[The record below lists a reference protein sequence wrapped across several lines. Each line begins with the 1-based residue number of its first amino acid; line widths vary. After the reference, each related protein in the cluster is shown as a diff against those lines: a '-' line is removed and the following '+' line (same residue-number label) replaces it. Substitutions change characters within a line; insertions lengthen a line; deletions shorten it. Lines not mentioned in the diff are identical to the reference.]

1 MYKHLC
7 MTLLSTYISN
17 VHNIFSLVKYLD
29 KLHILLLSESK
40 SSKIL
45 RAQFHYNEFERK
57 LFFIIKITV

>member
-45 RAQFHYNEFERK
+45 RAQFHYNE
-57 LFFIIKITV
+57 IDN